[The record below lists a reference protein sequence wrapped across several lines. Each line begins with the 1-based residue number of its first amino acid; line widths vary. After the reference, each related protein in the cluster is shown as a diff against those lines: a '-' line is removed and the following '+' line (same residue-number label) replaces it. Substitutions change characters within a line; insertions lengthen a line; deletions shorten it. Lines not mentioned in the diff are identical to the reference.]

1 MPIIHVHMGKRPQEQ
16 LNRLGREMTEAA
28 ARVLD
33 VKPNTIRIL
42 FHEIAREN
50 WFVGGM
56 SLPDYYKNVLEPQA
70 KAEEQNKP
78 E

>member
-16 LNRLGREMTEAA
+16 LDQLGREMTELA

-33 VKPNTIRIL
+33 VKPGTIRIL

-50 WFVGGM
+50 WFVAGM
-56 SLPDYYKNVLEPQA
+56 SLPDYYKNVLEPRAQA
-70 KAEEQNKP
+70 ESKKG
-78 E
+78 